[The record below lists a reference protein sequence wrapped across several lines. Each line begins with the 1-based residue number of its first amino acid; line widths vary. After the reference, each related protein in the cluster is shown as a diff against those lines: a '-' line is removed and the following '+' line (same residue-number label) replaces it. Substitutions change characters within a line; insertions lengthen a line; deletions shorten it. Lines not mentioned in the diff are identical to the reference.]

1 MAEEGAAVAG
11 STDAGG
17 TPSGSAVS
25 APTTPD
31 WGAFKSTLGDMGKD
45 KSLEPIKDFHGL
57 TKSYIEAQ
65 KMIGGSI
72 RLPPKDAKPEDRTK
86 AVNDILGKL
95 RKEGVIESVPES
107 PDKYDI
113 KTPTMEGWKG
123 NEPLITGFKEIAHKT
138 GVTPTQAQAL
148 FDWYLNF
155 QESSEAQSQA
165 EFEEMKAGMK
175 REMGG
180 LYTRRMEAARRAV
193 AKYIGADGDQLISSL
208 PPAVG
213 KKLVMAFAEI
223 GDPLL
228 EDALIQGE
236 RLGVSSLSDTEKKIN
251 EIVANKSHPLWDVSN
266 PGHNKAVEEWSALQ
280 RVFIELKGRKQ

>member
-1 MAEEGAAVAG
+1 MPEEGTAVAG

-17 TPSGSAVS
+17 AAPAVS
-25 APTTPD
+25 APSIPD
-31 WGAFKSTLGDMGKD
+31 WGTLKGSLGEMGKD
-45 KSLEPIKDFHGL
+45 KSLEPYKDLQGL
-57 TKSYIEAQ
+57 VKSHIEAQ
-65 KMIGGSI
+65 KMIGSSI

-95 RKEGVIESVPES
+95 RKEGVIEGVPET
-107 PDKYDI
+107 PDKYEI
-113 KTPTMEGWKG
+113 KTPTIEGWTA
-123 NEPLITGFKEIAHKT
+123 NEPLVKGFKEAAHKV
-138 GVTPTQAQAL
+138 GVTPSQAQGL

-155 QESSEAQSQA
+155 QESADAQNKA

-193 AKYIGADGDQLISSL
+193 AKYIGADGDEIISGL

-236 RLGVSSLSDTEKKIN
+236 KLGVSSLSDTEKKIN
-251 EIVANKSHPLWDVSN
+251 EIVANKAHPLWDISHA
-266 PGHNKAVEEWSALQ
+266 GHKQAVEDWTALQ
-280 RVFIELKGRKQ
+280 KVYIELKGRK